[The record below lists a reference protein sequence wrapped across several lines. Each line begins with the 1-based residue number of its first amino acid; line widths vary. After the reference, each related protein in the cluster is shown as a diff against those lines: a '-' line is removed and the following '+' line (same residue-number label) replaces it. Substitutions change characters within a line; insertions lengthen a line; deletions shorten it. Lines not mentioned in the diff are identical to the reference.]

1 MDASLRNSQLGDYYI
16 WGIGGHRTFKM
27 SSKEARNLL
36 KRIGDNPGLADQF
49 TEEEIEKLEELAKK
63 S

>member
-1 MDASLRNSQLGDYYI
+1 MLP
-16 WGIGGHRTFKM
+16 WGLIIIFVIGGHGAFKM
-27 SSKEARNLL
+27 SSKEARDLL

>member
-1 MDASLRNSQLGDYYI
+1 
-16 WGIGGHRTFKM
+16 M
-27 SSKEARNLL
+27 SSKQARDLL

-63 S
+63 SWPI

>member
-1 MDASLRNSQLGDYYI
+1 
-16 WGIGGHRTFKM
+16 M

-49 TEEEIEKLEELAKK
+49 TEEEIEKLEELAAKK